1 MLRLVVAFAAIG
13 FAVWHSPVR
22 GHEVPADVIVR
33 ALVKPEGA
41 SLGVIVRVPLESM
54 RDVVIPTR
62 DSTFLDMT
70 AIAGPARTAAELW
83 VAGGIRVYENGEQLA
98 RPVLSA
104 VQISLPSDRSF
115 ESWEQAVAHVQGPPL
130 PIETEL
136 VWTQAQLDVLLRFEV
151 ASEASAF
158 ALETDF
164 ARLGLRTRSVI
175 RFLPPDGTTRVFEY
189 QGDAGML
196 HLDPRWHQAARRFI
210 ESGIGHILG
219 GTDHLLFLLCL
230 VVPVRRV
237 RSLVWMVT
245 AFTVAH
251 SITLVVAATGFVPDG
266 LWFPPFVETL
276 IALSIVWMALENIVG
291 TSASSRR
298 WVLTFAFGLV
308 HGMGFSFAL
317 RDSLQFGGTHFVTSL
332 VAFNVGVELGQLAAL
347 LVLVPALA
355 VLFRYVVAERIG
367 GILISA
373 IVAHQ
378 AWHWMMERGADLWAH
393 DWPLRGP
400 GAVTVGLRLAIVV
413 WVVGGIYWF
422 ARKKGGNEAMRQ

>member
-1 MLRLVVAFAAIG
+1 
-13 FAVWHSPVR
+13 
-22 GHEVPADVIVR
+22 
-33 ALVKPEGA
+33 
-41 SLGVIVRVPLESM
+41 
-54 RDVVIPTR
+54 
-62 DSTFLDMT
+62 
-70 AIAGPARTAAELW
+70 
-83 VAGGIRVYENGEQLA
+83 
-98 RPVLSA
+98 
-104 VQISLPSDRSF
+104 
-115 ESWEQAVAHVQGPPL
+115 
-130 PIETEL
+130 
-136 VWTQAQLDVLLRFEV
+136 
-151 ASEASAF
+151 
-158 ALETDF
+158 
-164 ARLGLRTRSVI
+164 
-175 RFLPPDGTTRVFEY
+175 
-189 QGDAGML
+189 
-196 HLDPRWHQAARRFI
+196 
-210 ESGIGHILG
+210 
-219 GTDHLLFLLCL
+219 
-230 VVPVRRV
+230 
-237 RSLVWMVT
+237 MVT

-298 WVLTFAFGLV
+298 WALTFAFGLV

-400 GAVTVGLRLAIVV
+400 GAVTAGLRLAIVV

-422 ARKKGGNEAMRQ
+422 ARKKWGNEAMRQ

>member
-1 MLRLVVAFAAIG
+1 
-13 FAVWHSPVR
+13 
-22 GHEVPADVIVR
+22 
-33 ALVKPEGA
+33 
-41 SLGVIVRVPLESM
+41 
-54 RDVVIPTR
+54 
-62 DSTFLDMT
+62 MT

-98 RPVLSA
+98 RPELSA

-175 RFLPPDGTTRVFEY
+175 RFLPPNGTTRVFEY

-422 ARKKGGNEAMRQ
+422 ARKKWGNEAMRQ